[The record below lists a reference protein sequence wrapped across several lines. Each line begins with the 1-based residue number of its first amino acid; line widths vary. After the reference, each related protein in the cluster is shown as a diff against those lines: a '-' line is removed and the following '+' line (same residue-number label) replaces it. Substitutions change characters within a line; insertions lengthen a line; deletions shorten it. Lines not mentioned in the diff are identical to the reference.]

1 MDPDLY
7 NIMLSLLIYGTLN
20 SVILVLYA
28 YGFSLVYGIS
38 GIANF
43 AHGGIYILGGFLT
56 WCFMNSLGLPY
67 AVSAILSV
75 LLMGLLGFGLYWG
88 LLLRIRGIV
97 LSELV
102 VTFVAGIAILEVL
115 AWKGLYG
122 FYYNLPVFVKGGI
135 SIGNVAVDYQRLIAL
150 GSGACLGGIL
160 WFFVHHTRIGLSF
173 RGIAQDERT
182 ALSLGIESDWIGA
195 LSLALGSALAA
206 VAAVLILPL
215 GVLEANIGYDV
226 LIYAVTVAI
235 VGGLESASGMV
246 VASFIVGFG
255 QIAVARY
262 VGSSWMI
269 IVPLAAIVLI
279 LAVRPSG
286 MFGKSKE
293 LEERI

>member
-1 MDPDLY
+1 
-7 NIMLSLLIYGTLN
+7 MLSLLIYGLIQ

-43 AHGGIYILGGFLT
+43 AHGGIYILGGFMT
-56 WCFMNSLGLPY
+56 WCFMNALGLPY
-67 AVSAILSV
+67 FLSAIFSV
-75 LLMGLLGFGLYWG
+75 ILMGLLGFGLYWG

-97 LSELV
+97 LSEVV
-102 VTFVAGIAILEVL
+102 VTFVAGIAILEIL

-135 SIGNVAVDYQRLIAL
+135 SLGDVAIDYQRLFAL
-150 GSGACLGGIL
+150 GSGIALAGLL
-160 WFFVHHTRIGLSF
+160 WAFVHHTRMGLSF

-182 ALSLGIESDWIGA
+182 ALSLGIESDWVGA
-195 LSLALGSALAA
+195 LSLAIGSSLAA
-206 VAAVLILPL
+206 VAAILVLPL

-235 VGGLESASGMV
+235 VGGLESGFGMIAASL
-246 VASFIVGFG
+246 IIGFG

-262 VGSSWMI
+262 IGSSWMI
-269 IVPLAAIVLI
+269 IVPLGAIVLI
-279 LAVRPSG
+279 LAIRPSG
-286 MFGKSKE
+286 LFGSFKE